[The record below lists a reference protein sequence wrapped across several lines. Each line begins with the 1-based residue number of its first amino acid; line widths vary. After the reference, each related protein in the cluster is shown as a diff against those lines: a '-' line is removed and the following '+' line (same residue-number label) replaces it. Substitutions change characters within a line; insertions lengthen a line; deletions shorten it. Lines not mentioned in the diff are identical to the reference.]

1 MTGDYKGD
9 YQELVDEI
17 SELLGVPATLE
28 NRDFELIAFGVY
40 DSEGDLDPSA
50 LDPVRTRS
58 ILTRR
63 STAAVRTWF
72 EGFGITRASA
82 PVRIPPT
89 PEAGVY
95 RGRIC
100 LPVRHRGVVLGYVW
114 LLDSDPGPTD
124 PQLDAAMR
132 VTARIGAL
140 LADEAQ
146 HGADLSRE
154 LRAVLTAERGWQA
167 DMAVAAL
174 RTALGPRGDGP
185 YAVVC
190 VAPWPSADPDDA
202 PSARTVPHATAL
214 CTVPWGPSA
223 QSLAALV
230 RLRATDTLTP
240 ASSAAGRLLERARD
254 VEGGGGAYG
263 GGAYGGGAY
272 GGGAYGGTGSGGETS
287 TGGPGSGSGPSA
299 GGPGSGGGPGTGRSG
314 GPSTGG
320 SGASRSGA
328 SRSGGSGSGTG
339 GSGTGGSGADGQGT
353 GRPGTG
359 GSGTGRSGTG
369 GSGADGQGTGGSDSG
384 RTDTGSSGTGG
395 PGTGGSGVDGQGTGG
410 SGTVRS
416 DTGGSGTGRSDTGRP
431 GTDGSGADGQGAG
444 GSGAGRSGTG
454 RPGAPGSGTGRPGS
468 GDGGRSTSAEKEG
481 GGPGDTR
488 SRGNRSGGDLPV
500 HGTPGRPA
508 KDPAAAPP
516 TVAAGIAVPR
526 LSLAELAPAWQ
537 EASDAARAALAE
549 PGFGPVAEWSRIGP
563 YRLLTALP
571 PETAHDPVVRP
582 LLAPAHREL
591 ARTAEVYLDCA
602 GQAGRTAAELGIHR
616 QTLYYR
622 LSRVEQLT
630 GLDLDDG
637 EDRLLLHM
645 ALKAARL

>member
-1 MTGDYKGD
+1 MGENARVTADAASSHHAGD

-72 EGFGITRASA
+72 EGFGITRASG

-114 LLDSDPGPTD
+114 LLESDPGPTER
-124 PQLDAAMR
+124 QLESAMR
-132 VTARIGAL
+132 VTTRIGAL

-154 LRAVLTAERGWQA
+154 LRAVLTAEPGWQG

-174 RTALGPRGDGP
+174 RTALGSRGDGP
-185 YAVVC
+185 YSVVC
-190 VAPWPSADPDDA
+190 VAPWPSAEPDDA

-214 CTVPWGPSA
+214 CTLPWGTA
-223 QSLAALV
+223 ARSLAVLV

-240 ASSAAGRLLERARD
+240 ATSAATRLLERARG
-254 VEGGGGAYG
+254 VEGGA
-263 GGAYGGGAY
+263 
-272 GGGAYGGTGSGGETS
+272 GSGG
-287 TGGPGSGSGPSA
+287 
-299 GGPGSGGGPGTGRSG
+299 
-314 GPSTGG
+314 
-320 SGASRSGA
+320 
-328 SRSGGSGSGTG
+328 
-339 GSGTGGSGADGQGT
+339 
-353 GRPGTG
+353 
-359 GSGTGRSGTG
+359 
-369 GSGADGQGTGGSDSG
+369 
-384 RTDTGSSGTGG
+384 DTGTTGHGTSG
-395 PGTGGSGVDGQGTGG
+395 
-410 SGTVRS
+410 
-416 DTGGSGTGRSDTGRP
+416 
-431 GTDGSGADGQGAG
+431 
-444 GSGAGRSGTG
+444 
-454 RPGAPGSGTGRPGS
+454 GAPGAAVSGAVIAG
-468 GDGGRSTSAEKEG
+468 
-481 GGPGDTR
+481 
-488 SRGNRSGGDLPV
+488 V
-500 HGTPGRPA
+500 
-508 KDPAAAPP
+508 AAAR
-516 TVAAGIAVPR
+516 TG
-526 LSLAELAPAWQ
+526 LAELAPAWQ
-537 EASDAARAALAE
+537 EASASARAALAE

-571 PETAHDPVVRP
+571 PQTARDPAVRL
-582 LLAPAHREL
+582 LLAPAHRDL

-602 GQAGRTAAELGIHR
+602 GQAGRTAAALGIHR

-645 ALKAARL
+645 ALKGARL

>member
-1 MTGDYKGD
+1 MTSDAAAFHRAGD

-28 NRDFELIAFGVY
+28 NRDFELIAFGAY

-72 EGFGITRASA
+72 EGFGITRASG

-154 LRAVLTAERGWQA
+154 LRAVLTAERGWQG

-174 RTALGPRGDGP
+174 RTALGPRAEGP
-185 YAVVC
+185 YTVVC

-214 CTVPWGPSA
+214 CTVPWGVTGQA
-223 QSLAALV
+223 LAVLV

-240 ASSAAGRLLERARD
+240 ASSAAGRLLERAAAP
-254 VEGGGGAYG
+254 GA
-263 GGAYGGGAY
+263 A
-272 GGGAYGGTGSGGETS
+272 
-287 TGGPGSGSGPSA
+287 
-299 GGPGSGGGPGTGRSG
+299 
-314 GPSTGG
+314 
-320 SGASRSGA
+320 
-328 SRSGGSGSGTG
+328 
-339 GSGTGGSGADGQGT
+339 
-353 GRPGTG
+353 
-359 GSGTGRSGTG
+359 
-369 GSGADGQGTGGSDSG
+369 
-384 RTDTGSSGTGG
+384 
-395 PGTGGSGVDGQGTGG
+395 
-410 SGTVRS
+410 
-416 DTGGSGTGRSDTGRP
+416 
-431 GTDGSGADGQGAG
+431 
-444 GSGAGRSGTG
+444 
-454 RPGAPGSGTGRPGS
+454 APGSTTPGS
-468 GDGGRSTSAEKEG
+468 TG
-481 GGPGDTR
+481 
-488 SRGNRSGGDLPV
+488 
-500 HGTPGRPA
+500 
-508 KDPAAAPP
+508 DPAASGATRDTAAPSAP
-516 TVAAGIAVPR
+516 GGTAAPGTARSTAASDATRDTPPAPGATRSTTAPGATRDAPAPGAVAAGIAGARVG
-526 LSLAELAPAWQ
+526 LAELAPAWQ
-537 EASDAARAALAE
+537 EASAAARAALAE
-549 PGFGPVAEWSRIGP
+549 AGFGPVAEWSRIGP

-582 LLAPAHREL
+582 LLSPAHREL

-645 ALKAARL
+645 ALKGARL